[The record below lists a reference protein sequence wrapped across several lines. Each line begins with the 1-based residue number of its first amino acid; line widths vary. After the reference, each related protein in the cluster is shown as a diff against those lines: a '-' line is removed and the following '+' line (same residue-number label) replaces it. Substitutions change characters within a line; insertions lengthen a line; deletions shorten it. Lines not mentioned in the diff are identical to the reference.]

1 MDKEM
6 LKHCLEKTLKMSQE
20 MKTHFS
26 REAKGKEDIRPFIV
40 VGLEMENDEGEKVIA
55 GGIAQ
60 MELEDDEHP
69 VDTLPKMLSKLNE
82 QGLEKFVW
90 LCFVTEGYARSP
102 IDSDNA
108 EEIEKLRNLE
118 RGALEK
124 EFNEK
129 ADTDIK
135 EGIIATLFSWE
146 NESLVKTSF
155 YKWGDDGL
163 PVYEEDDEEIE
174 IYRTEETEGKVPF
187 TFNAF
192 IRYCQMSEILNK
204 EDDEDDEDDTTM
216 WGEKYDYSK
225 KPSFL
230 EVWSVLTEDDD
241 SRLSKKVK
249 AKVTEF
255 NMRAF
260 TARVARECWAGI
272 QEQIDKGELDEKEFT
287 AHTEAVMSGDDENAK
302 IELVAQLVKKY
313 SLLGNSIAL
322 ASGQQEIPDDISE
335 LLG

>member
-1 MDKEM
+1 MDKKM
-6 LKHCLEKTLKMSQE
+6 LEHCLESSLKMSQE

-26 REAKGKEDIRPFIV
+26 REANGKEDIRPFII

-55 GGIAQ
+55 GGVAP
-60 MELEDDEHP
+60 MELQDDEHP
-69 VDTLPKMLSKLNE
+69 VDTLPKMLNELNK
-82 QGLEKFVW
+82 QGLEKFAW
-90 LCFVTEGYARSP
+90 LCFITEGYARSP

-146 NESLVKTSF
+146 NESLVMTSF

-163 PVYEEDDEEIE
+163 PIFDEINNEIDLQ
-174 IYRTEETEGKVPF
+174 RTEEMDGKIPF
-187 TFNAF
+187 IFNAF
-192 IRYCQMSEILNK
+192 VKYCQMSEMLNN
-204 EDDEDDEDDTTM
+204 EDDEKDTTM

-225 KPSFL
+225 KPSFA

-241 SRLSKKVK
+241 SRVSKKVR

-260 TARVARECWAGI
+260 TARVARDCWAGI

-302 IELVAQLVKKY
+302 MELVAQLVKKY

-322 ASGQQEIPDDISE
+322 ASGRQEIPNDISE